1 MSQGQPDGKE
11 HMGPFYRF
19 ILSAY
24 YVVLLAGLVVALF
37 ALWPPSDLRA
47 AVAANPAGSAN
58 VTLSFFG
65 AGPTAP
71 VSYDHVLLMLA
82 LVAGALGS
90 LVHGIT
96 SLARYRGSKR
106 LYQSWFLW
114 YLSLP
119 PVGALLGMSV
129 YGLLGGGLLVLSGS
143 AVLNPPTI
151 LAIGFLSGMFSKDL
165 IPKLAEIFGDLL
177 KTREKLPDGLGS
189 VPVITRVALGAEVGG
204 KVQVDLTGRG
214 FDKGATLKVGE
225 ATHALEVE
233 DDGLRAR
240 AQVPVQE
247 ARLATVF
254 RVDTPTA
261 TGQPFVIPL
270 VSLTP
275 KTPEDVDAALAELE
289 AKKNALADL
298 RSKLGK
304 GPGA

>member
-1 MSQGQPDGKE
+1 MSAPSEKNP
-11 HMGPFYRF
+11 HMGLGYRIVLGTYYA
-19 ILSAY
+19 ILL
-24 YVVLLAGLVVALF
+24 VVFGVALF

-58 VTLSFFG
+58 LTLSFFG
-65 AGPTAP
+65 VQEVGA

-96 SLARYRGSKR
+96 SLARYRGSQR

-114 YLSLP
+114 YLTLP

-151 LAIGFLSGMFSKDL
+151 LAVGFLSGMFSKDL

-189 VPVITRVALGAEVGG
+189 VPVITHLALGAEKAG
-204 KVQVDLTGRG
+204 KVAVDLVGRG
-214 FDKGATLKVGE
+214 FQKGAFLRVGD
-225 ATHALEVE
+225 ATHPLEVAE
-233 DDGLRAR
+233 DGLRAQ
-240 AQVPVQE
+240 ALVPAAE

-261 TGQPFVIPL
+261 KGQPFVL
-270 VSLTP
+270 RDVSLTP
-275 KTPEDVDAALAELE
+275 KTKEEVE
-289 AKKNALADL
+289 AALADL
-298 RSKLGK
+298 EARRKALDEVRSRLGK
-304 GPGA
+304 DG